1 MQGLRYASFSSMYHQ
16 VTSNLLLFVNIY
28 YVAFST
34 THLMFRPIVI
44 FLYDVMITGSI
55 FMGLKINVT
64 FFMDKRK
71 NTIN

>member
-1 MQGLRYASFSSMYHQ
+1 MQGFRYASFSYQ

-28 YVAFST
+28 YVAFSA
-34 THLMFRPIVI
+34 HLMFRPVVI
-44 FLYDVMITGSI
+44 FLYDAMITGSI
-55 FMGLKINVT
+55 FMGLKINIT